1 MNHGAVDGGID
12 PPFECVRCIS
22 IMEPE
27 QCSQNDDDKTCHGI
41 GHEQRSSLV
50 LRELRQ
56 ASFCACEVSRDE
68 EEDGNVECEDHA
80 VD

>member
-1 MNHGAVDGGID
+1 
-12 PPFECVRCIS
+12 
-22 IMEPE
+22 MEPE

-41 GHEQRSSLV
+41 GHEQRSGLV